1 MKRTIVVLALAVLS
15 SAGCRAIETNR
26 GQGCAEPC
34 GAECGDSCSDS
45 CGDACGCGDE
55 GCESCHMKTARFAP
69 RPMGPGRCNTGGR
82 GGNLEQA
89 CPGGQDCCFDRYCGS
104 ECGPGYHPGPYDC
117 SPCNSPHWGCSGYR
131 HPHGYRENRGCLC
144 NCQGQIPGHCKTP
157 GPHCPCCG
165 HGYCC
170 TCCGPPAPGCSVC
183 CGGASGDQNYNFQ
196 PGPPV
201 AQTAY
206 PYYTLRGPRDFLLD
220 NPPSIG
226 PY

>member
-1 MKRTIVVLALAVLS
+1 MKRTLVVLALAIVS
-15 SAGCRAIETNR
+15 SAGCRALESHRNSGC
-26 GQGCAEPC
+26 GQPCGDECCEPC
-34 GAECGDSCSDS
+34 HTTRMKYAPQPIGPE
-45 CGDACGCGDE
+45 CGDAC
-55 GCESCHMKTARFAP
+55 H
-69 RPMGPGRCNTGGR
+69 R
-82 GGNLEQA
+82 GGNLEEV
-89 CPGGQDCCFDRYCGS
+89 CPGGQGGCFDRYCGS

-117 SPCNSPHWGCSGYR
+117 SACCSPNWGNNGYR
-131 HPHGYRENRGCLC
+131 HPNGYMSRRGCL
-144 NCQGQIPGHCKTP
+144 CQGQIPGHCPQP

-170 TCCGPPAPGCSVC
+170 SCCGPPAPGCPCC

-206 PYYTLRGPRDFLLD
+206 PYYTLRGPRDFLLN